1 MIKPR
6 NSVTCL
12 AVTMLVLV
20 SQIFG
25 VILTVAVQVT
35 TVVEAHER
43 DSDEGLRA
51 NRRRARSIFVDKNS
65 TAVLEK
71 GMASA
76 PFRTITR
83 ALEHAR
89 SLRFGS
95 STHGIRPHSGIIN
108 LHVAASPGPY
118 VGSFDPAV
126 FDPSSPTY
134 DLSKEKLPLLINI
147 PNLKLHGGTTLV
159 KDDDGLP
166 ESVVPGPS
174 TIVVADRP
182 QGSKQYLMLI
192 TRTHPLED
200 PETEMAGDNVTI
212 TGFWLQADPA
222 RQLPSSLIGVD
233 GVIDFVVRENVL
245 TNGGMGVWTRLSS
258 GRIADNLAVN
268 NNVGFFLTAGSNNSP
283 AKLNVET
290 NRTSGNADPG
300 AGVTLVGSGDTGN
313 RRVDL
318 DFGANK
324 FRRIPLPTVF
334 DRELH
339 PDEVPD
345 TLYARVVG
353 NEFDGNGQQQNGIR
367 VVGYLQD
374 PYSAV
379 VGQDETANITAIFRN
394 NVTKSNLHYGIVVD
408 AGQIPLSDRRIVT
421 MQLSFEDNILED
433 NGLGPAIFS
442 LWRYAG
448 SIGAPFS
455 APNPTFAHDS
465 TIEACGD
472 VTRFHYDNRQ
482 DPDPPTNPA
491 PTNNRLTVNGLELS
505 GLCTGTC
512 SQEVP
517 RVRRC
522 RDRRFGWE

>member
-1 MIKPR
+1 MTRPR
-6 NSVTCL
+6 NSITCL
-12 AVTMLVLV
+12 ALTMILLV
-20 SQIFG
+20 SQIVG
-25 VILTVAVQVT
+25 IILTVGVQLT
-35 TVVEAHER
+35 TVVEANQR
-43 DSDEGLRA
+43 DSDGGLLA
-51 NRRRARSIFVDKNS
+51 NKQARSIFVDKNS
-65 TAVLEK
+65 LAPLEN
-71 GMASA
+71 GTASA

-83 ALEHAR
+83 GLEHAR

-95 STHGIRPHSGIIN
+95 STDGNRARSGVITLN
-108 LHVAASPGPY
+108 VAASPTPY
-118 VGSFDPAV
+118 VGSFEPAV

-134 DLSKEKLPLLINI
+134 DPSKEKLPLLINI
-147 PNLKLHGGTTLV
+147 PNLKIQGGTTLV

-166 ESVVPGPS
+166 ESVVPGTE
-174 TIVVADRP
+174 TIIHADRP
-182 QGSKQYLMLI
+182 QGSKQYMVLI

-212 TGFWLQADPA
+212 TGFWLQAEPT
-222 RQLPSSLIGVD
+222 RQLPAALIGVD
-233 GVIDFVVRENVL
+233 GVMDFVVRENVL
-245 TNGGMGVWTRLSS
+245 TNGGNGVWTRLSS
-258 GRIADNLAVN
+258 GRIVDNLAVN
-268 NNVGFFLTAGSNNSP
+268 NAVGFYLTAGSNNFP
-283 AKLNVET
+283 ARLNVET
-290 NRTSGNADPG
+290 NRASGNVDPG
-300 AGVTLVGSGDTGN
+300 NGIYLVGSGDTGN

-324 FRRIPLPTVF
+324 FRRISLETVY

-353 NEFDGNGQQQNGIR
+353 NECNGNRLQPIGIR

-379 VGQDETANITAIFRN
+379 AGQDETANITAIFRN
-394 NVTKSNLHYGIVVD
+394 NVSRSNLLYGLVVD
-408 AGQIPLSDRRIVT
+408 AGQIPLGDRRIVQ
-421 MQLSFEDNILED
+421 MHLSFEDTILED
-433 NGLGPAIFS
+433 NGLGPALFS

-448 SIGAPFS
+448 SIGGPFS

-472 VTRFHYDNRQ
+472 VTQFHYDNRQ